1 MKPPKNENGFP
12 MKWAKAPT
20 VPFLAVRPII
30 YSTIISGMLHKKR
43 NTSQATRK
51 LPAPSVPPLDA
62 AIRGNLQIYP
72 VPTAIPRAL
81 TKNAN
86 REEKRG
92 DDSGIIF
99 SGYVHSPA
107 SLKQ

>member
-30 YSTIISGMLHKKR
+30 YSTIIGGILHKKR

-51 LPAPSVPPLDA
+51 LPAPSAPPLDA
-62 AIRGNLQIYP
+62 AIRGNLQIFP

-81 TKNAN
+81 TKKAN

-92 DDSGIIF
+92 DDSDINYPD
-99 SGYVHSPA
+99 YVDSPA
-107 SLKQ
+107 SLK

>member
-1 MKPPKNENGFP
+1 M
-12 MKWAKAPT
+12 
-20 VPFLAVRPII
+20 
-30 YSTIISGMLHKKR
+30 ISGILHKKR

-62 AIRGNLQIYP
+62 AIRGNLQIFP

-86 REEKRG
+86 LEEKQNNRKLMTHK
-92 DDSGIIF
+92 I
-99 SGYVHSPA
+99 
-107 SLKQ
+107 SLFEMHVSLFFEVTDRK

>member
-1 MKPPKNENGFP
+1 MNPPKNQNRFP

-30 YSTIISGMLHKKR
+30 YSSMISGILQKKR

-62 AIRGNLQIYP
+62 AIRGYLQIFP

-86 REEKRG
+86 LEEKRG
-92 DDSGIIF
+92 DDSGNIYL
-99 SGYVHSPA
+99 GYVHSPA